1 MPMYSAAVKRL
12 MREAAEMST
21 ATSEYFAAPLE
32 DNLFEWHFTVRGPED
47 TDFQVSSGYLKIHY
61 INFVQGGIYHGRIIV
76 PAEHPMK
83 PPDIIF
89 LTVRFCW
96 AEVYVHVEACFS
108 NSIFS
113 QMGGLRW
120 ARKSVCP

>member
-1 MPMYSAAVKRL
+1 MYNMIHIIISYIESDISQSMPLYSTAVKRL

-47 TDFQVSSGYLKIHY
+47 TDFQVCSGYLKIHY

-76 PAEHPMK
+76 PAEYPMK

-96 AEVYVHVEACFS
+96 A
-108 NSIFS
+108 
-113 QMGGLRW
+113 
-120 ARKSVCP
+120 